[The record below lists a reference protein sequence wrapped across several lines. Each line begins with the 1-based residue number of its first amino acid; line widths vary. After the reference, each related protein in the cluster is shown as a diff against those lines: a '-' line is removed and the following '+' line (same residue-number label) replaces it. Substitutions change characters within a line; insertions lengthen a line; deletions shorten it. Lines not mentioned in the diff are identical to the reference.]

1 MTLDFKLFNYKIVGI
16 YENSQS
22 QHGYGFGFGIKK
34 EEGREPLLGMALDF
48 RLLIKKLLKS
58 ITIHN

>member
-1 MTLDFKLFNYKIVGI
+1 MVKI

-34 EEGREPLLGMALDF
+34 EEGREPLPGMALDF

-58 ITIHN
+58 MTIHN